1 MALAWLLGKR
11 ATPEEIVHEARQ
23 RIRREMRATDN
34 AITGMYPPPSPSPGP
49 LSPKK
54 QQN

>member
-11 ATPEEIVHEARQ
+11 ATPEEIVHEARK

-34 AITGMYPPPSPSPGP
+34 AITGMYPPSPSPGTP
-49 LSPKK
+49 LTEK